1 MSPRVAIVTGAAGG
15 IGLATARRIC
25 EAGHRVLLVDRDADR
40 LEAAEAGLGKGEVAR
55 VAIDIA
61 AQEAPAA
68 IREAALSRW
77 GALSILVNNA
87 AVAPKVE
94 GRSPGL
100 LDTDDALWDEV
111 QSVNLR
117 AAFRLCREV
126 LPAMK
131 QARWGRVVNIASL
144 AGRTR
149 SLIAGPAYMA
159 SKAGML
165 GLTRAIATE
174 FAAFGVT
181 ANCVA
186 PGRIETRIAAAT
198 DASLNAGYL
207 AQIPVRRF
215 GTAEEVAGAV
225 CYLAGEDSGFIT
237 GAVLDINGGLF
248 MA

>member
-1 MSPRVAIVTGAAGG
+1 MTRVAIVTGAAGG
-15 IGLATARRIC
+15 IGLAAARRLC

-40 LEAAEAGLGKGEVAR
+40 LAEAEAGLARHQVAR
-55 VAIDIA
+55 LAIDIA
-61 AQEAPAA
+61 ADHAPAA
-68 IREAALSRW
+68 VREAALAKWR
-77 GALSILVNNA
+77 ALSILVNNA
-87 AVAPKVE
+87 AVAPKVD

-100 LDTDDALWDEV
+100 LDTGDALWDEV

-117 AAFRLCREV
+117 AVFRLCREV
-126 LPAMK
+126 LPVMK
-131 QARWGRVVNIASL
+131 QAGWGRVVNIASL

-165 GLTRAIATE
+165 GLTRSIAAE

-181 ANCVA
+181 ANCIA
-186 PGRIETRIAAAT
+186 PGRIDTRIAAQT
-198 DASLNAGYL
+198 DAGVNAGYL
-207 AQIPVRRF
+207 TQIPVRRF
-215 GTAEEVAGAV
+215 GTADEVAAAV
-225 CYLAGEDSGFIT
+225 CYLAGEDSGFVT

>member
-1 MSPRVAIVTGAAGG
+1 MTRVAIVTGAAGG
-15 IGLATARRIC
+15 IGLAAARRLC
-25 EAGHRVLLVDRDADR
+25 EAGHRVLLVDRDAGR
-40 LEAAEAGLGKGEVAR
+40 LEAAECGPGKGAVAR
-55 VAIDIA
+55 LAVDIA
-61 AQEAPAA
+61 ADAAPAA
-68 IREAALSRW
+68 IREAALAKW

-100 LDTDDALWDEV
+100 LDTGDALWDEV

-117 AAFRLCREV
+117 AVFRLCREV

-131 QARWGRVVNIASL
+131 QAGWGRVVNIASL

-159 SKAGML
+159 SKAGLL
-165 GLTRAIATE
+165 GLTRSIATE
-174 FAAFGVT
+174 FAAFGIT
-181 ANCVA
+181 ANCIA
-186 PGRIETRIAAAT
+186 PGRIDTRIAAQT
-198 DASLNAGYL
+198 DAALNAGYL
-207 AQIPVRRF
+207 TQIPVGRF
-215 GTAEEVAGAV
+215 GTADEVAAAV
-225 CYLAGEDSGFIT
+225 CYLAGEDSGFVT